1 MINVE
6 DSTRIIGDFLEINAD
21 IVERRFKS
29 KLPKILADIEEKY
42 SRNKLIKTAKK
53 IQESNM
59 ILSIYN
65 LSELFIYT
73 FNNFPPNG
81 KYKSIM
87 ISKVVNDSN
96 NIEAV
101 IKFEDIVSIIN
112 IDKKENTIDVNIT
125 QDNNTFFTRC
135 NGLLKHSK
143 KGSRVDIILMR
154 INKELLNMI
163 TDYII
168 ETLES
173 YNRKDK

>member
-29 KLPKILADIEEKY
+29 KLPKILANIEEKH

-53 IQESNM
+53 IRESDNT
-59 ILSIYN
+59 LNLYN

-81 KYKSIM
+81 NYKSIM
-87 ISKVVNDSN
+87 ISKVVDEGNI
-96 NIEAV
+96 IEAV

-154 INKELLNMI
+154 INKELLNTI

>member
-29 KLPKILADIEEKY
+29 KLPKILANIQEKY

-143 KGSRVDIILMR
+143 KGSKVDIILMR
-154 INKELLNMI
+154 INKELLNTI

>member
-1 MINVE
+1 
-6 DSTRIIGDFLEINAD
+6 
-21 IVERRFKS
+21 
-29 KLPKILADIEEKY
+29 
-42 SRNKLIKTAKK
+42 
-53 IQESNM
+53 M

-154 INKELLNMI
+154 INKQLLNTI

>member
-1 MINVE
+1 MINIE
-6 DSTRIIGDFLEINAD
+6 DGTRLIGDFLEINAD

-29 KLPKILADIEEKY
+29 KLPKLLADIQEKY

-53 IQESNM
+53 IRESDNT
-59 ILSIYN
+59 LNLYN

-81 KYKSIM
+81 NYKSIM
-87 ISKVVNDSN
+87 ISKVVDEGNI
-96 NIEAV
+96 IEAV
-101 IKFEDIVSIIN
+101 IKFEDIVAIID
-112 IDKKENTIDVNIT
+112 IDKKENIMDVNIT
-125 QDNNTFFTRC
+125 QNNNTFFTRC
-135 NGLLKHSK
+135 GKLLKHNKKDSK
-143 KGSRVDIILMR
+143 VDIILKR

-168 ETLES
+168 ETLEA

>member
-29 KLPKILADIEEKY
+29 KLPKILANIEEKH

-154 INKELLNMI
+154 INKELLNTI

>member
-29 KLPKILADIEEKY
+29 KLPKILANIEEKH
-42 SRNKLIKTAKK
+42 SRNKLIKSAKK

-135 NGLLKHSK
+135 NGLLKNSK

-154 INKELLNMI
+154 INKELLNTI

>member
-29 KLPKILADIEEKY
+29 KLPKILANIEEKH
-42 SRNKLIKTAKK
+42 SRNKLIKSAKK

-154 INKELLNMI
+154 INKELLNTI

>member
-1 MINVE
+1 MINIE
-6 DSTRIIGDFLEINAD
+6 DGTRLIGDFLEINAD

-29 KLPKILADIEEKY
+29 KLPKILANIEEKH

-143 KGSRVDIILMR
+143 KGSKVDIILMR
-154 INKELLNMI
+154 INKELLNTI